1 MRDVDRPAVNPPTE
15 RGIRSGVEEP
25 APQCT
30 CKGFQGS
37 EVGVITLT
45 FAGDGC
51 VNGVV
56 DVVVPLRVQAE
67 PAGRSW
73 RDQSGVVEITFGNQ
87 RERSAQMGRQCFR
100 SDGEFLEDV
109 RSGVIDQRV
118 DGVEA

>member
-1 MRDVDRPAVNPPTE
+1 M
-15 RGIRSGVEEP
+15 EET
-25 APQCT
+25 APQCI

-37 EVGVITLT
+37 EVGVITLA
-45 FAGDGC
+45 FAGHGR

-67 PAGRSW
+67 PARRAR

-87 RERSAQMGRQCFR
+87 RERVGPEWADSVSR

-118 DGVEA
+118 DGRRGVDRRCGNHASIAGHCR

>member
-1 MRDVDRPAVNPPTE
+1 M
-15 RGIRSGVEEP
+15 
-25 APQCT
+25 
-30 CKGFQGS
+30 
-37 EVGVITLT
+37 
-45 FAGDGC
+45 
-51 VNGVV
+51 NGVV

-67 PAGRSW
+67 PARRAR